1 VVPKPPQD
9 RGEKSSSTS
18 LLFDRLVDDG
28 HTQTHEERIQQ
39 LISAALPDPAQRLKL
54 AGELAR
60 GGMGAVRLAFDSALQ
75 RRMAA
80 KTMHASTYEHVML
93 VHGFLREAQVTGQ
106 LDHPNIVPIHEL
118 GRDAKGELYFT
129 MKLVEGQSLKTLIG
143 GDPIADV
150 DRLFNLLE
158 IFVKI
163 CDALGFAHSRGVLH
177 CDIKSA
183 NVMVGEFGQ
192 VYLMDWGLAKL
203 TRSKTLGA
211 DALMNVEGTVGTP
224 EFMSPE
230 QARGKPTDIDERT
243 DVFGLGALLFEV
255 LSGMGPYGLHED
267 ANYILDLARA
277 GRMISID
284 DACRP
289 YAVSRRIRAVA
300 QKATAADPN
309 HRHQTVTALKEEMR
323 AFLSGGLHLP
333 RMQFGKGEVI
343 VSEGERGDAA
353 FMIVAGRCRAYRTAD
368 GREETLAIMEPGE
381 AFGEMALLLKEPRA
395 ASVVA
400 VDDVTVLVLD
410 GATLNE
416 GLGLSG
422 WTGALVRALAQRFAD
437 LEKLV
442 RSSGL
447 RRSVQPPQS

>member
-1 VVPKPPQD
+1 VVNKPSREPSLPVHVNENIPIAVGAPALTDKQIAM
-9 RGEKSSSTS
+9 EKIPAPPH
-18 LLFDRLVDDG
+18 LLIGR
-28 HTQTHEERIQQ
+28 
-39 LISAALPDPAQRLKL
+39 
-54 AGELAR
+54 ELAQ
-60 GGMGAVRLAFDSALQ
+60 GGMGHVHPAADRNLLRRVALKRLNKNYVDNSFY
-75 RRMAA
+75 RN
-80 KTMHASTYEHVML
+80 
-93 VHGFLREAQVTGQ
+93 GFVAEAQINGQ
-106 LDHPNIVPIHEL
+106 LEHPNIVPVYEL
-118 GRDAKGELYFT
+118 SIDKNGVPYFT
-129 MKLVEGQSLKTLIG
+129 MQLVQGISFETWLDRYSPGTVERIEGGIEILLK
-143 GDPIADV
+143 V
-150 DRLFNLLE
+150 
-158 IFVKI
+158 
-163 CDALGFAHSRGVLH
+163 CDALAYAHHRGVIHRDL
-177 CDIKSA
+177 KPA
-183 NVMVGEFGQ
+183 NIMVGEFGQ

-343 VSEGERGDAA
+343 VIEGERGDAA

>member
-1 VVPKPPQD
+1 MVNKPSREPSLPVHVNENIPIAVGAPALTDKQIAM
-9 RGEKSSSTS
+9 EKIPAPPH
-18 LLFDRLVDDG
+18 LLIGR
-28 HTQTHEERIQQ
+28 
-39 LISAALPDPAQRLKL
+39 
-54 AGELAR
+54 ELAQ
-60 GGMGAVRLAFDSALQ
+60 GGMGHVHPAADRNLLRRVALKRLNKNYVDNSFY
-75 RRMAA
+75 RN
-80 KTMHASTYEHVML
+80 
-93 VHGFLREAQVTGQ
+93 GFVAEAQINGQ
-106 LDHPNIVPIHEL
+106 LEHPNIVPVYEL
-118 GRDAKGELYFT
+118 SIDKNGVPYFT
-129 MKLVEGQSLKTLIG
+129 MQLVQGISFETWLDRYSPGTVERIEGGIEILLK
-143 GDPIADV
+143 V
-150 DRLFNLLE
+150 
-158 IFVKI
+158 
-163 CDALGFAHSRGVLH
+163 CDALAYAHDRGVIHRDL
-177 CDIKSA
+177 KPA
-183 NVMVGEFGQ
+183 NIMVGEFGQ